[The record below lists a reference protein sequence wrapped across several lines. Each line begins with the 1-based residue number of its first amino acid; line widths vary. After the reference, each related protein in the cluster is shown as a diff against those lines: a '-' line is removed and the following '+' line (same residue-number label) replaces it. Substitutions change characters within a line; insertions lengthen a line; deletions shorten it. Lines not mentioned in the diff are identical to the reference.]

1 MRIEE
6 LLDLTLYE
14 VLENYC
20 TVCNL
25 ECGYYYGV
33 FKKDDI
39 DELYE
44 HYNVEEYTEAFFVD
58 ELISLEIIPTLKEE
72 IRDYDTCVHI
82 MENLG
87 ISKK

>member
-6 LLDLTLYE
+6 LLDLTLRE

-58 ELISLEIIPTLKEE
+58 EFMKSDVGFSLQECLF
-72 IRDYDTCVHI
+72 D
-82 MENLG
+82 
-87 ISKK
+87 

>member
-1 MRIEE
+1 MLVED
-6 LLDLTLYE
+6 LLDLTLRE

-44 HYNVEEYTEAFFVD
+44 HYNVEEYTEAFYID
-58 ELISLEIIPTLKEE
+58 ELISLEIIPSVKDE
-72 IRDYDTCVHI
+72 IRDYNKCITI